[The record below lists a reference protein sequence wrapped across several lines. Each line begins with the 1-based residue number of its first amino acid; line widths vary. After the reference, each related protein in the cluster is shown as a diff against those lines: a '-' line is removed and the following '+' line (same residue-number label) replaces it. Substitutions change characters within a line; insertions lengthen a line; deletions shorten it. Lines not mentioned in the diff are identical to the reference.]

1 MDRRRRSSANSSDHE
16 AEEFHQPYAEDYRA
30 PNPPGYYPEE
40 WGKLYGPCF
49 IPDCGQQSNNP
60 YNNPSSYIHQLYQE
74 RASFNASYVHSVPSF
89 DCGQLVHNPPVDS
102 GEPFTP
108 SGEQPYLPDEVTGGM
123 HNVDHMH
130 HTPPNSVVSNEM
142 WFSAIAHA
150 AVSVLVGSGD
160 GNVHEYYGHED
171 KREDELTKPYFE
183 DYDRAS
189 EHPKVI
195 SVGVDDFSD
204 SDASYEK
211 SSLLLKDYQNAS
223 TKT

>member
-16 AEEFHQPYAEDYRA
+16 AEGPDPRRSSVSSLFNNHFPEFHQPYAEDYRA

-108 SGEQPYLPDEVTGGM
+108 SGEQPYLPDEGEPDDLERELVFFQRWMGEPG
-123 HNVDHMH
+123 DL
-130 HTPPNSVVSNEM
+130 EREL
-142 WFSAIAHA
+142 
-150 AVSVLVGSGD
+150 VLC
-160 GNVHEYYGHED
+160 
-171 KREDELTKPYFE
+171 
-183 DYDRAS
+183 
-189 EHPKVI
+189 
-195 SVGVDDFSD
+195 
-204 SDASYEK
+204 
-211 SSLLLKDYQNAS
+211 Q
-223 TKT
+223 